1 MRVIIIGSGNVA
13 THFALASAQTAGVE
27 LVGVWARNGESGRE
41 LAERCGVA
49 YLSDP
54 TLPEADLYI
63 ISVSDRAVAP
73 LSASLIFPEGA
84 VVAHTAGS
92 IAVEELSEAITH
104 RAVVYPL
111 QTFSKGRSLDFSKV
125 PLFIEG
131 ATERAVEVAMEYAE
145 LMSRNV
151 RRADSSVRRRLH
163 LAGVFVCNFVNRM
176 YGIGAEVVGEEVGF
190 DLLKPLIEETALK
203 ALATDNPASV
213 QTGPAVRGDREVWER
228 HKALLTVEGKDS
240 AATIYEQI
248 SNDIWQTSKKN

>member
-27 LVGVWARNGESGRE
+27 LVGVWARNGESGRA

-54 TLPEADLYI
+54 TLPKADLYI

-92 IAVEELSEAITH
+92 IAVEEVSEAITH

-111 QTFSKGRSLDFSKV
+111 QTFSKGRMLDFSKV

-163 LAGVFVCNFVNRM
+163 LAGVFVGNFVNLM
-176 YGIGAEVVGEEVGF
+176 YGAEVVGEEVGF

-203 ALATDNPASV
+203 ALATENPASV

-228 HKALLTVEGKDS
+228 HKALLTAEGKDS

>member
-13 THFALASAQTAGVE
+13 THFALASAHTEGVE
-27 LVGVWARNGESGRE
+27 LAGVWARNAESGSA
-41 LAERCGVA
+41 LAERCGVE

-54 TLPEADLYI
+54 TLPKADLYI

-73 LSASLIFPEGA
+73 LSASLIFPVGA

-92 IAVEELSEAITH
+92 IAVDELSANIIH

-111 QTFSKGRSLDFSKV
+111 QTFSKGRMLDFSKV

-131 ATERAVEVAMEYAE
+131 ATEKAEQVAMEYAR

-151 RRADSSVRRRLH
+151 RAADSIIRRRLH

-176 YGIGAEVVGEEVGF
+176 YGIGAEVVGEDVGF

-203 ALATDNPASV
+203 ALSTDNPANV
-213 QTGPAVRGDREVWER
+213 QTGPAVRGDKEVWER
-228 HKALLTVEGKDS
+228 HKALLSAEGKES

-248 SNDIWQTSKKN
+248 SNDIWQTSKKS